1 MSFRESRSVLCA
13 QERIWGIAYKIPEHK
28 VDDVMTQLD
37 CRERCGYRTVEQ
49 TFYPKDKTQEPYSV
63 VVYLATADN
72 PWYLG
77 PASLDQMA
85 SEIATRSGPK
95 GHNSEYL
102 FRLAETVR
110 ALMPTQKDD
119 HLFEL
124 EDRVKELLT
133 LHQPAYQ

>member
-1 MSFRESRSVLCA
+1 MLCYHIIEPSNVLCA
-13 QERIWGIAYKIPEHK
+13 QERIWGIAYKIPEHE
-28 VDDVMTQLD
+28 VNDVMGQLD
-37 CRERCGYRTVEQ
+37 RRERCGYHTVQ
-49 TFYPKDKTQEPYSV
+49 QMFYPEDKTKEPYSV
-63 VVYLATADN
+63 TVYMATADN

-85 SEIATRSGPK
+85 AEIATRSGPK

-110 ALMPTQKDD
+110 VLMPRQKDD

-124 EDRVKELLT
+124 EDRVKELLA
-133 LHQPAYQ
+133 LQA